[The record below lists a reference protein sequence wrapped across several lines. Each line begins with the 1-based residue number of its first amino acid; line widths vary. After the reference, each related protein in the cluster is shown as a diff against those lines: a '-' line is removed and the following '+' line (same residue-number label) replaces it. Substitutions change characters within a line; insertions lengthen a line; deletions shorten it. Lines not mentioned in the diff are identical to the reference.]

1 MHTRLY
7 SIFLLLLIPSLA
19 SALGLGRLQL
29 NSALNEPF
37 DARIR
42 LLSPTADELDSL
54 EVRLADSAAFARV
67 NMDRPAVLGRLRFR
81 LDRAERGADTIHI
94 TSAEPI
100 REPFLRFLI
109 EINWSN
115 GRLFREYTV
124 LLDPP
129 LYDPDKRSA
138 ELSPATTRPALPRPE
153 PPATAASDNP
163 DSGRTYYSGGDYG
176 PIRATDTLW
185 SIANA
190 TRPSASISINQM
202 MLALLRANPDAFIT
216 QNINGLKSG
225 HILRMPSESE
235 LDAVGGAAEILT
247 EVLAQH
253 AAWQAATGAA
263 AVADERPEPALMTAD
278 MPALAAGTPA
288 APDSELRLVSLDN
301 MNGANPEGGAGGGQ
315 DLLLAQESIESLK
328 RENLELTDRLTENRN
343 LIEDLQRLLSLK
355 DSEMAALQAQLG
367 RAEAMAA
374 EAAAEARAA
383 PAAASGEETPVSAA
397 TEGTDAGALSAYS
410 GALKDILAA
419 WPLIAIVGAGLLLL
433 ILFLLRLRKGGEPE
447 TDILAAGPAALGA
460 DAADDAGQET
470 GPPATAKDLAGS
482 ERGRSDRHGG
492 QPPAA
497 AKGLA
502 GREAGE
508 PQQKTGPQA
517 PKAAGVM
524 VEEEPEEDPSRK
536 VNTYLAFEQFE
547 QAEEVAR
554 DAIAARP
561 GNPEFHIKLL
571 EVFYTSG
578 NSGAYEEAARALH
591 ELTGGAGEHWATA
604 TAMWS
609 EIAPDRALFAG
620 EQAVATP
627 DAVVGSDAV
636 ADADEITER
645 DAITGVD
652 AVKAENEIAGAGAAL
667 QEDAAIET
675 DMVADLAEVT
685 GADEITERDALTG
698 VDEVEAEDEI
708 TGEDATVQEGETTAT
723 DKDLQDITD
732 VTPVG
737 ALANDSGP
745 AEEADQAAETA
756 AKEAARAG
764 AEEALLDFD
773 PAALTLE
780 KEEITAQ
787 PVPDPDAAAGAA
799 EISLEPAP
807 VAEADMELDLSEFQ
821 LETDPTDQ
829 KAEADMELD
838 LSEFDLESAATPD
851 SGADMPAAL
860 GLEKEEITAQPV
872 PEPDAAIGAA
882 EISLEPEPVTAAD
895 MELDLSELQLETDPA
910 EQKAAADMEPDLSE
924 FDLESAAAPDSG
936 ADMPAALALEKEE
949 ITAVPVP
956 VPEPDAAAGAA
967 EISLEPAPMA
977 EADMELDLSELQ
989 LEADPADQKAAAD
1002 MALDLSEFD
1011 LESAAAA
1018 PDSGAD
1024 TDFNLSEL
1032 DDTPSHTTDATPYAE
1047 SRPEALGVE
1056 DAAAPVG
1063 ATGAGAAQL
1072 TMDDDEL
1079 ETTVLIPRADQPQE
1093 QSLEDQ
1099 IATQLDLARAYI
1111 EIGDKQSARGILDE
1125 VMARGN
1131 ADQKRQA
1138 EALSGQI

>member
-42 LLSPTADELDSL
+42 LLSPTAAELDSL
-54 EVRLADSAAFARV
+54 EVGLADSVAFARV
-67 NMDRPAVLGRLRFR
+67 NMDRPVVLGRLRFR

-129 LYDPDKRSA
+129 LYDPAKRA
-138 ELSPATTRPALPRPE
+138 TELSPATTRAAPRRPE
-153 PPATAASDNP
+153 PRAAASGDP
-163 DSGRTYYSGGDYG
+163 DSDRTYYSGGDYG

-190 TRPSASISINQM
+190 TRPSAEISVNQM

-225 HILRMPSESE
+225 HILRMPTESE
-235 LDAVGGAAEILT
+235 LDAVGDAAEILT

-253 AAWQAATGAA
+253 TAWQAATGAA
-263 AVADERPEPALMTAD
+263 AVADERPEPALMSAD
-278 MPALAAGTPA
+278 MPALPAGAPA

-301 MNGANPEGGAGGGQ
+301 GANPEGGAGGGAQ

-374 EAAAEARAA
+374 EAAAEAQAA
-383 PAAASGEETPVSAA
+383 PAPASGQETMASAA
-397 TEGTDAGALSAYS
+397 TEGSDAGARNDYF
-410 GALKDILAA
+410 GAIKNILTA
-419 WPLIAIVGAGLLLL
+419 WPLLAIVGGGLLLVL
-433 ILFLLRLRKGGEPE
+433 VILFLLRMRKGREAE
-447 TDILAAGPAALGA
+447 ADILAAGPAEWGA
-460 DAADDAGQET
+460 GTGAAADAGQET
-470 GPPATAKDLAGS
+470 GPPAAAKDLAGS
-482 ERGRSDRHGG
+482 ET
-492 QPPAA
+492 
-497 AKGLA
+497 
-502 GREAGE
+502 GE

-517 PKAAGVM
+517 PKQKTGPQAPKAAGVL
-524 VEEEPEEDPSRK
+524 VEEEPEADPSRE

-547 QAEEVAR
+547 QAEGIAR
-554 DAIAARP
+554 DAIAAQP

-578 NSGAYEEAARALH
+578 NTGAYEEAARALH

-620 EQAVATP
+620 APAVAAP
-627 DAVVGSDAV
+627 DVVMDSDAV
-636 ADADEITER
+636 AGADEITER
-645 DAITGVD
+645 NAVTGVD
-652 AVKAENEIAGAGAAL
+652 EVRAEDEIAGAGAAL
-667 QEDAAIET
+667 QEDAITET
-675 DMVADLAEVT
+675 DMLADSAEVS
-685 GADEITERDALTG
+685 GADEITDRDALTG
-698 VDEVEAEDEI
+698 VDEVKAEDDI
-708 TGEDATVQEGETTAT
+708 AGEDATVQEGEAAAT
-723 DKDLQDITD
+723 NEDLQDITD

-737 ALANDSGP
+737 ALAIDSGP
-745 AEEADQAAETA
+745 AEEDQAAEATE
-756 AKEAARAG
+756 KEAARART
-764 AEEALLDFD
+764 EEALLDFD
-773 PAALTLE
+773 PATLTLE

-787 PVPDPDAAAGAA
+787 PVPDAAAGAA

-821 LETDPTDQ
+821 LETDPADQ
-829 KAEADMELD
+829 KAAADMELD
-838 LSEFDLESAATPD
+838 LSEFDLESAATAPD
-851 SGADMPAAL
+851 SGADIPAAL
-860 GLEKEEITAQPV
+860 TLEKEEITAQ
-872 PEPDAAIGAA
+872 
-882 EISLEPEPVTAAD
+882 
-895 MELDLSELQLETDPA
+895 
-910 EQKAAADMEPDLSE
+910 
-924 FDLESAAAPDSG
+924 
-936 ADMPAALALEKEE
+936 
-949 ITAVPVP
+949 
-956 VPEPDAAAGAA
+956 PEPDAAAGAA
-967 EISLEPAPMA
+967 EISLEPAPEA

-989 LEADPADQKAAAD
+989 LEADPADQKAEAD
-1002 MALDLSEFD
+1002 MELDLSEFD
-1011 LESAAAA
+1011 LESAPAA

-1024 TDFNLSEL
+1024 MDFDLSEL

-1047 SRPEALGVE
+1047 SRPEALSVE
-1056 DAAAPVG
+1056 DAAAPAG
-1063 ATGAGAAQL
+1063 TGAAQL
-1072 TMDDDEL
+1072 TMDNDDEL
-1079 ETTVLIPRADQPQE
+1079 ETTVLIPRSDQPQE

-1131 ADQKRQA
+1131 AEQKQQA

>member
-42 LLSPTADELDSL
+42 LLSPTAAELDSL
-54 EVRLADSAAFARV
+54 EVGLADSVAFARV
-67 NMDRPAVLGRLRFR
+67 NMDRPVVLGRLRFR

-129 LYDPDKRSA
+129 LYDPAKRTT
-138 ELSPATTRPALPRPE
+138 ELSPATTRAAPPRPE
-153 PPATAASDNP
+153 PRAAASGDP
-163 DSGRTYYSGGDYG
+163 DSDRTYYSGGDYG

-190 TRPSASISINQM
+190 TRPSAEISVNQM

-225 HILRMPSESE
+225 HILRMPTESE
-235 LDAVGGAAEILT
+235 LDAVGDAAEILT

-253 AAWQAATGAA
+253 TAWQAATGAA
-263 AVADERPEPALMTAD
+263 AVADERPEPALMSAD
-278 MPALAAGTPA
+278 MPALPAGTPA

-301 MNGANPEGGAGGGQ
+301 GANPEGGAGGGAQ
-315 DLLLAQESIESLK
+315 DLLLARESIESLK

-374 EAAAEARAA
+374 EAAAEAQAA
-383 PAAASGEETPVSAA
+383 PAPASGQETMASAA
-397 TEGTDAGALSAYS
+397 TEGSDAGARNDYF
-410 GALKDILAA
+410 GAIKDILTA
-419 WPLIAIVGAGLLLL
+419 WPLLAIVGGGLLLL
-433 ILFLLRLRKGGEPE
+433 VLVILFLLRMRKGREAE
-447 TDILAAGPAALGA
+447 ADILAAGPAEWGA
-460 DAADDAGQET
+460 GTGAAADAGQET
-470 GPPATAKDLAGS
+470 GPPAAAKDLAGS
-482 ERGRSDRHGG
+482 ET
-492 QPPAA
+492 
-497 AKGLA
+497 
-502 GREAGE
+502 GE

-517 PKAAGVM
+517 PKAAGVL
-524 VEEEPEEDPSRK
+524 VEEEPEEDPSRE

-547 QAEEVAR
+547 QAEGIAR
-554 DAIAARP
+554 DAIAAQP

-578 NSGAYEEAARALH
+578 NTGAYEEAARALH

-620 EQAVATP
+620 APAVAAP
-627 DAVVGSDAV
+627 DVVMDSDAV
-636 ADADEITER
+636 AGADEITER
-645 DAITGVD
+645 NAVTGVD
-652 AVKAENEIAGAGAAL
+652 EVRAEDDIAGAGAAL
-667 QEDAAIET
+667 QEAAITET
-675 DMVADLAEVT
+675 DMFADSAAVS
-685 GADEITERDALTG
+685 GADEITDRDALTG
-698 VDEVEAEDEI
+698 VDEVKAEDDI
-708 TGEDATVQEGETTAT
+708 AGEDATVQEGEAAAT
-723 DKDLQDITD
+723 NEDLQDITD

-737 ALANDSGP
+737 ALAIDSGP
-745 AEEADQAAETA
+745 AEEDQAAEATE
-756 AKEAARAG
+756 KEAARART
-764 AEEALLDFD
+764 EEALLDFD

-787 PVPDPDAAAGAA
+787 PVPDAAAGAA

-807 VAEADMELDLSEFQ
+807 EAKADMELDLSAFQ
-821 LETDPTDQ
+821 LETDPADQ
-829 KAEADMELD
+829 KAAADMELD
-838 LSEFDLESAATPD
+838 LSEFDLESAATAPD
-851 SGADMPAAL
+851 SGADIPAAL
-860 GLEKEEITAQPV
+860 TLEKEEITAQ
-872 PEPDAAIGAA
+872 
-882 EISLEPEPVTAAD
+882 
-895 MELDLSELQLETDPA
+895 
-910 EQKAAADMEPDLSE
+910 
-924 FDLESAAAPDSG
+924 
-936 ADMPAALALEKEE
+936 
-949 ITAVPVP
+949 
-956 VPEPDAAAGAA
+956 PEPDAAAGAA
-967 EISLEPAPMA
+967 EISLEPAPEA
-977 EADMELDLSELQ
+977 KADMELDLSELQ
-989 LEADPADQKAAAD
+989 LEADPADQKAKAD
-1002 MALDLSEFD
+1002 MELDLSEFD
-1011 LESAAAA
+1011 LESAPAA

-1024 TDFNLSEL
+1024 MDFDLSEL

-1047 SRPEALGVE
+1047 SRPEALSVE
-1056 DAAAPVG
+1056 DAAAPAG
-1063 ATGAGAAQL
+1063 TGAAQL
-1072 TMDDDEL
+1072 TMDNDDEL
-1079 ETTVLIPRADQPQE
+1079 ETTVLIPRSDQPQE

-1131 ADQKRQA
+1131 AEQKQQA

>member
-42 LLSPTADELDSL
+42 LLSPTAGELDSL
-54 EVRLADSAAFARV
+54 AVRLADSAAFARV

-129 LYDPDKRSA
+129 LYDPDKRST
-138 ELSPATTRPALPRPE
+138 EINPATTRAAPPRPE
-153 PPATAASDNP
+153 PRAAASGSP
-163 DSGRTYYSGGDYG
+163 DSGGTYYSGGDYG

-190 TRPSASISINQM
+190 TRPSAAISVNQM

-225 HILRMPSESE
+225 HILRMPTESE

-253 AAWQAATGAA
+253 ATWQAATSA
-263 AVADERPEPALMTAD
+263 AVADERPEPALMTTD
-278 MPALAAGTPA
+278 MPALPA
-288 APDSELRLVSLDN
+288 DAPTAPDSELRLVSLNN
-301 MNGANPEGGAGGGQ
+301 MNGANPEGGAGDAGQ

-355 DSEMAALQAQLG
+355 DSEMAALQAELG

-374 EAAAEARAA
+374 KAAAEARIA
-383 PAAASGEETPVSAA
+383 PAPASEQENMPSAA
-397 TEGTDAGALSAYS
+397 TEGSDAGARNDYF
-410 GALKDILAA
+410 GMLKDILTARS
-419 WPLIAIVGAGLLLL
+419 LLAIVGAGLLVLL
-433 ILFLLRLRKGGEPE
+433 ILFLLRMRKGREAE
-447 TDILAAGPAALGA
+447 TDILADGPAEWGA
-460 DAADDAGQET
+460 GAAADAGQET
-470 GPPATAKDLAGS
+470 GPPTAANKDLAGS
-482 ERGRSDRHGG
+482 E
-492 QPPAA
+492 
-497 AKGLA
+497 A
-502 GREAGE
+502 GA

-517 PKAAGVM
+517 PQQKTGPRAPQQKAGPRAPKAAGVV
-524 VEEEPEEDPSRK
+524 VEEEPEEDPSRE

-547 QAEEVAR
+547 QAEQVAR
-554 DAIAARP
+554 DAIAAQP

-578 NSGAYEEAARALH
+578 NIGAYEEAARALH

-620 EQAVATP
+620 AP
-627 DAVVGSDAV
+627 AVVDSDAV

-645 DAITGVD
+645 NTVTGVD
-652 AVKAENEIAGAGAAL
+652 EVRAEDDIAGAGADL
-667 QEDAAIET
+667 QEDATTET
-675 DMVADLAEVT
+675 DMVADPAEVT
-685 GADEITERDALTG
+685 GADETTERGAVTG
-698 VDEVEAEDEI
+698 VDDIA
-708 TGEDATVQEGETTAT
+708 GEDVTVQEGEATAT
-723 DKDLQDITD
+723 DEDLRDITD
-732 VTPVG
+732 VTPVD
-737 ALANDSGP
+737 ALAIDSGP
-745 AEEADQAAETA
+745 AEEADQAAEAA
-756 AKEAARAG
+756 AKGAARART
-764 AEEALLDFD
+764 EEALLDFD
-773 PAALTLE
+773 PVALTLE
-780 KEEITAQ
+780 KEEITVQ
-787 PVPDPDAAAGAA
+787 PEPDAAAGAA
-799 EISLEPAP
+799 EISLEPAT

-821 LETDPTDQ
+821 LETDP
-829 KAEADMELD
+829 
-838 LSEFDLESAATPD
+838 
-851 SGADMPAAL
+851 
-860 GLEKEEITAQPV
+860 
-872 PEPDAAIGAA
+872 
-882 EISLEPEPVTAAD
+882 
-895 MELDLSELQLETDPA
+895 A
-910 EQKAAADMEPDLSE
+910 EQKAAADMEP
-924 FDLESAAAPDSG
+924 
-936 ADMPAALALEKEE
+936 AALTLEKEE
-949 ITAVPVP
+949 ITAQP

-967 EISLEPAPMA
+967 EISLEPATVA

-989 LEADPADQKAAAD
+989 LEADPADQKAEAD
-1002 MALDLSEFD
+1002 MELDLSEFD
-1011 LESAAAA
+1011 LESAPAAA

-1024 TDFNLSEL
+1024 TDFDLSEL

-1047 SRPEALGVE
+1047 SRPEALSIE
-1056 DAAAPVG
+1056 DTAAP
-1063 ATGAGAAQL
+1063 TGAAQL
-1072 TMDDDEL
+1072 TMDDDE
-1079 ETTVLIPRADQPQE
+1079 EVETVLIPRADKPRE

-1125 VMARGN
+1125 VMASGN
-1131 ADQKRQA
+1131 AEQKQQA

>member
-42 LLSPTADELDSL
+42 LLSPTAAELDSL
-54 EVRLADSAAFARV
+54 EVGLADSVAFARV
-67 NMDRPAVLGRLRFR
+67 NMDRPVVLGRLRFR

-129 LYDPDKRSA
+129 LYDPAKRTT
-138 ELSPATTRPALPRPE
+138 ELSPATTRAAPPRPE
-153 PPATAASDNP
+153 PRAAASGDP
-163 DSGRTYYSGGDYG
+163 DSDRTYYSGGDYG

-190 TRPSASISINQM
+190 TRPSAEISVNQM

-225 HILRMPSESE
+225 HILRMPTESE
-235 LDAVGGAAEILT
+235 LDAVGDAAEILT

-253 AAWQAATGAA
+253 TAWQAATGAA
-263 AVADERPEPALMTAD
+263 AVADERPEPALMSAD
-278 MPALAAGTPA
+278 MPALPAGAPA

-301 MNGANPEGGAGGGQ
+301 GANPEGGAGGGAQ
-315 DLLLAQESIESLK
+315 DLLLARESIESLK

-374 EAAAEARAA
+374 EAAAEAQAA
-383 PAAASGEETPVSAA
+383 PAPASGQETMASAA
-397 TEGTDAGALSAYS
+397 TEGSDAGARNDYF
-410 GALKDILAA
+410 GAIKDILTA
-419 WPLIAIVGAGLLLL
+419 WPLLAIVGGGLLLVL
-433 ILFLLRLRKGGEPE
+433 VILFLLRMRKGREAE
-447 TDILAAGPAALGA
+447 ADILAAGPAEWGA
-460 DAADDAGQET
+460 GTGAAADAGQET
-470 GPPATAKDLAGS
+470 GPPAAAKDLAGS
-482 ERGRSDRHGG
+482 ET
-492 QPPAA
+492 
-497 AKGLA
+497 
-502 GREAGE
+502 GE

-517 PKAAGVM
+517 PKQKTGPQAPKAAGVL
-524 VEEEPEEDPSRK
+524 VEEEPEEDPSRE

-547 QAEEVAR
+547 QAEGIAR
-554 DAIAARP
+554 DAIAAQP

-578 NSGAYEEAARALH
+578 NTGAYEEAARALH

-620 EQAVATP
+620 APAVAAP
-627 DAVVGSDAV
+627 DVVMDSDAV
-636 ADADEITER
+636 AGADEITER
-645 DAITGVD
+645 NAVTGVD
-652 AVKAENEIAGAGAAL
+652 EVRAEDDIAGAGAAL
-667 QEDAAIET
+667 QEAAITET
-675 DMVADLAEVT
+675 DMLADSAAVS
-685 GADEITERDALTG
+685 GADEITDRDALTG
-698 VDEVEAEDEI
+698 VDEVKAEDDI
-708 TGEDATVQEGETTAT
+708 AGEDATVQEGEAAAT
-723 DKDLQDITD
+723 NEDLQDITD

-737 ALANDSGP
+737 ALAIDSGP
-745 AEEADQAAETA
+745 AEEDQAAEATE
-756 AKEAARAG
+756 KEAARART
-764 AEEALLDFD
+764 EEALLDFD

-787 PVPDPDAAAGAA
+787 PVPDAAAGAA

-807 VAEADMELDLSEFQ
+807 EAKADMELDLSAFQ
-821 LETDPTDQ
+821 LETDPADQ
-829 KAEADMELD
+829 KAAADMELD
-838 LSEFDLESAATPD
+838 LSEFDLESAATAPD
-851 SGADMPAAL
+851 SGADIPAAL
-860 GLEKEEITAQPV
+860 TLEKEEITAQ
-872 PEPDAAIGAA
+872 
-882 EISLEPEPVTAAD
+882 
-895 MELDLSELQLETDPA
+895 
-910 EQKAAADMEPDLSE
+910 
-924 FDLESAAAPDSG
+924 
-936 ADMPAALALEKEE
+936 
-949 ITAVPVP
+949 
-956 VPEPDAAAGAA
+956 PEPDAAAGAA
-967 EISLEPAPMA
+967 EISLEPAPEA
-977 EADMELDLSELQ
+977 KADMELDLSELQ
-989 LEADPADQKAAAD
+989 LEADPADQKAKAD
-1002 MALDLSEFD
+1002 MELDLSEFD
-1011 LESAAAA
+1011 LESAPAA

-1024 TDFNLSEL
+1024 MDFDLSEL

-1047 SRPEALGVE
+1047 SRPEALSVE
-1056 DAAAPVG
+1056 DAAAPAG
-1063 ATGAGAAQL
+1063 TGAAQL
-1072 TMDDDEL
+1072 TMDNDDEL
-1079 ETTVLIPRADQPQE
+1079 ETTVLIPRSDQPQE

-1131 ADQKRQA
+1131 AEQKQQA

>member
-42 LLSPTADELDSL
+42 LLSPTAAELDSL
-54 EVRLADSAAFARV
+54 EVGLADSVAFARV
-67 NMDRPAVLGRLRFR
+67 NMDRPVVLGRLRFR

-129 LYDPDKRSA
+129 LYDPAKRTT
-138 ELSPATTRPALPRPE
+138 ELSPATTRAAPPRPE
-153 PPATAASDNP
+153 PRAAASGDP
-163 DSGRTYYSGGDYG
+163 DSDRTYYSGGDYG

-190 TRPSASISINQM
+190 TRPSAEISVNQM

-225 HILRMPSESE
+225 HILRMPTESE
-235 LDAVGGAAEILT
+235 LDAVGDAAEILT

-253 AAWQAATGAA
+253 TAWQAATGAA
-263 AVADERPEPALMTAD
+263 AVADERPEPALMSAD
-278 MPALAAGTPA
+278 MPALPAGTPA

-301 MNGANPEGGAGGGQ
+301 GANPEGGAGGGAQ
-315 DLLLAQESIESLK
+315 DLLLARESIESLK

-374 EAAAEARAA
+374 EAAAEAQAA
-383 PAAASGEETPVSAA
+383 PAPASGQETMASAA
-397 TEGTDAGALSAYS
+397 TEGSDAGARNDYF
-410 GALKDILAA
+410 GAIKDILTA
-419 WPLIAIVGAGLLLL
+419 WPLLAIVGGGLLLVL
-433 ILFLLRLRKGGEPE
+433 VILFLLRMRKGREAE
-447 TDILAAGPAALGA
+447 ADILAAGPAEWGA
-460 DAADDAGQET
+460 GTGAAADAGQET
-470 GPPATAKDLAGS
+470 GPPAAAKDLAGS
-482 ERGRSDRHGG
+482 ET
-492 QPPAA
+492 
-497 AKGLA
+497 
-502 GREAGE
+502 GE

-517 PKAAGVM
+517 PKQKTGPQAPKAAGVL
-524 VEEEPEEDPSRK
+524 VEEEPEEDPSRE

-547 QAEEVAR
+547 QAEGIAR
-554 DAIAARP
+554 DAIAAQP

-578 NSGAYEEAARALH
+578 NTGAYEEAARALH

-620 EQAVATP
+620 APAVAAP
-627 DAVVGSDAV
+627 DVVMDSDAV
-636 ADADEITER
+636 AGADEITER
-645 DAITGVD
+645 NAVTGVD
-652 AVKAENEIAGAGAAL
+652 EVRAEDDIAGAGAAL
-667 QEDAAIET
+667 QEAAITET
-675 DMVADLAEVT
+675 DMFADSAAVS
-685 GADEITERDALTG
+685 GADEITDRDALTG
-698 VDEVEAEDEI
+698 VDEVKAEDDI
-708 TGEDATVQEGETTAT
+708 AGEDATVQEGEAAAT
-723 DKDLQDITD
+723 NEDLQDITD

-737 ALANDSGP
+737 ALAIDSGP
-745 AEEADQAAETA
+745 AEEDQAAEATE
-756 AKEAARAG
+756 KEAARART
-764 AEEALLDFD
+764 EEALLDFD

-787 PVPDPDAAAGAA
+787 PVPDAAAGAA

-807 VAEADMELDLSEFQ
+807 EAKADMELDLSAFQ
-821 LETDPTDQ
+821 LETDPADQ
-829 KAEADMELD
+829 KAAADMELD
-838 LSEFDLESAATPD
+838 LSEFDLESAATAPD
-851 SGADMPAAL
+851 SGADIPAAL
-860 GLEKEEITAQPV
+860 TLEKEEITAQ
-872 PEPDAAIGAA
+872 
-882 EISLEPEPVTAAD
+882 
-895 MELDLSELQLETDPA
+895 
-910 EQKAAADMEPDLSE
+910 
-924 FDLESAAAPDSG
+924 
-936 ADMPAALALEKEE
+936 
-949 ITAVPVP
+949 
-956 VPEPDAAAGAA
+956 PEPDAAAGAA
-967 EISLEPAPMA
+967 EISLEPAPEA
-977 EADMELDLSELQ
+977 KADMELDLSELQ
-989 LEADPADQKAAAD
+989 LEADPADQKAKAD
-1002 MALDLSEFD
+1002 MELDLSEFD
-1011 LESAAAA
+1011 LESAPAA

-1024 TDFNLSEL
+1024 MDFDLSEL

-1047 SRPEALGVE
+1047 SRPEALSVE
-1056 DAAAPVG
+1056 DAAAPAG
-1063 ATGAGAAQL
+1063 TGAAQL
-1072 TMDDDEL
+1072 TMDNDDEL
-1079 ETTVLIPRADQPQE
+1079 ETTVLIPRSDQPQE

-1131 ADQKRQA
+1131 AEQKQQA